1 MLKAQI
7 KNKIKQLLDE
17 KKVNKA
23 ELSRSFK
30 KDKTFINSIL
40 CGKNTFFSLDHIE
53 KICKALDYSVYKL
66 FMEKE
71 DILIEKKKT
80 PTQQVLME
88 TTDMLS
94 DEEQKKVLRFA
105 LERQEIQ
112 QRGLGKKAIAPQE
125 KGGGGGLVG
134 QVT

>member
-71 DILIEKKKT
+71 DILTEKRKT
-80 PTQQVLME
+80 PTQQVLTE
-88 TTDMLS
+88 TMDILS
-94 DEEQKKVLRFA
+94 DKEQKKVLRFA
-105 LERQEIQ
+105 LERQEVQ
-112 QRGLGKKAIAPQE
+112 QWGLGKKADAPQE